1 VSSQS
6 SARVEQADEAIAWTE
21 APETLDALL
30 KQRVRWM
37 YGTIQAVWQHR
48 NMLFRPRYGWLGMLV
63 MPMTAL
69 TITVPLLFTPLIAL
83 GILQTLSAQGPLAL
97 GLYFLAFALVYG
109 LLAGIAVRLLHERA
123 EHLLMVPVYRL
134 IYEPLR
140 VYLLYASLGTALR
153 GVRLGWGKLTRTAHM
168 DEVATATVRDV
179 APAPTPGREP
189 VGVGS

>member
-1 VSSQS
+1 
-6 SARVEQADEAIAWTE
+6 
-21 APETLDALL
+21 
-30 KQRVRWM
+30 
-37 YGTIQAVWQHR
+37 
-48 NMLFRPRYGWLGMLV
+48 MLV

-69 TITVPLLFTPLIAL
+69 TITVPMLFTPLIAL

-97 GLYFLAFALVYG
+97 GLYFLAFALIYG
-109 LLAGIAVRLLHERA
+109 LLAAIAVRLLHERA

-153 GVRLGWGKLTRTAHM
+153 GVRLGWGKLTHTAHM
-168 DEVATATVRDV
+168 DEVATATVRDA
-179 APAPTPGREP
+179 APAPTPAREP